1 MTPNGI
7 DGRNRRRLAVIG
19 LLLIAAGTLSAGLG
33 AGVFGASRRGQPVF
47 NGTVIRWWN
56 EGGWK
61 SFAVV
66 GAIGLLAVIVGLWL
80 AAPQLRRSD
89 PKSRTPT
96 IVFPPNSNGRGET
109 TLRGPALSHGLEQD
123 LARIPDIN
131 KASVGLFGP
140 YPAIELRAV
149 LDVNDNADLDQLPDR
164 VDEVLARVHATTGIA
179 LNPIQIALRFSADNP
194 ERQLL

>member
-1 MTPNGI
+1 MSPNRI
-7 DGRNRRRLAVIG
+7 DGRNRRRLTVIG

-33 AGVFGASRRGQPVF
+33 AGVFGAPRRSQPVF

-61 SFAVV
+61 PFAVV
-66 GAIGLLAVIVGLWL
+66 GAIGLMAVLIGLWL
-80 AAPQLRRSD
+80 AAPQLRRRD

-96 IVFPPNSNGRGET
+96 IVFPPNSNGRGQT

-123 LARIPDIN
+123 LTRIPDIN

-149 LDVNDNADLDQLPDR
+149 LDVDDNTDLDQLPDR
-164 VDEVLARVHATTGIA
+164 VDEVLARVRAITGIA
-179 LNPIQIALRFSADNP
+179 LNPIEIALRFSADNP

>member
-1 MTPNGI
+1 MTPDRI
-7 DGRNRRRLAVIG
+7 DGRDRRRLAVIG
-19 LLLIAAGTLSAGLG
+19 LLLIAAGTVSAALG
-33 AGVFGASRRGQPVF
+33 AGVFGASRRSQPVF

-61 SFAVV
+61 SFAVI

-80 AAPQLRRSD
+80 AVPQLRRNNA
-89 PKSRTPT
+89 KSRTPT
-96 IVFPPNSNGRGET
+96 IVFPPNPNGRGET
-109 TLRGPALSHGLEQD
+109 NVRGAALSHGLEQD
-123 LARIPDIN
+123 LARLPYIN

-164 VDEVLARVHATTGIA
+164 VDEVLARMHTTTGVA
-179 LNPIQIALRFSADNP
+179 LDPIHIALRFSDESP